1 MSWQTFRALTNRVLW
16 GNCSWTST
24 SPQTARDCSPNL
36 VFCSDSRLWCVPVLA
51 SLTLQ
56 PPAIIYVLYCE
67 GVNKSATAPLS
78 VPSVSETSA
87 LAFCSVIYARL
98 LPKMSFLSPT
108 APSACER
115 AWHLSV
121 FINFKDAFACF
132 LSFTLLVFFIVIF
145 YHYLFVFFFSFL
157 SKICCSFT
165 HSVSLSLSF
174 SLSGLNTS
182 GVTCSLCLYSFPFS
196 FVVTLLY
203 KRISKGNILSRVTLY
218 CTLDTG
224 KLRIYSVLRSFS
236 FVVRLHITGRITVWY
251 VDEPIS
257 LDLSQL
263 EWRFV
268 PVFIEQFCWFG

>member
-1 MSWQTFRALTNRVLW
+1 M
-16 GNCSWTST
+16 
-24 SPQTARDCSPNL
+24 
-36 VFCSDSRLWCVPVLA
+36 PVLA

-132 LSFTLLVFFIVIF
+132 LSFTLLVFLSLFFIIIYLCSSFYFQDLLLFYSLRLSLSIF
-145 YHYLFVFFFSFL
+145 LSLRSEHFWCHLFPLFVFISFL
-157 SKICCSFT
+157 FCCHT
-165 HSVSLSLSF
+165 ALQE
-174 SLSGLNTS
+174 N
-182 GVTCSLCLYSFPFS
+182 
-196 FVVTLLY
+196 
-203 KRISKGNILSRVTLY
+203 
-218 CTLDTG
+218 
-224 KLRIYSVLRSFS
+224 
-236 FVVRLHITGRITVWY
+236 
-251 VDEPIS
+251 
-257 LDLSQL
+257 Q
-263 EWRFV
+263 
-268 PVFIEQFCWFG
+268 

>member
-1 MSWQTFRALTNRVLW
+1 M
-16 GNCSWTST
+16 
-24 SPQTARDCSPNL
+24 
-36 VFCSDSRLWCVPVLA
+36 PVLA

-132 LSFTLLVFFIVIF
+132 LSFTLLVFFNRYFLSLSICVL
-145 YHYLFVFFFSFL
+145 LFI

-174 SLSGLNTS
+174 SLSQ
-182 GVTCSLCLYSFPFS
+182 V
-196 FVVTLLY
+196 
-203 KRISKGNILSRVTLY
+203 
-218 CTLDTG
+218 
-224 KLRIYSVLRSFS
+224 
-236 FVVRLHITGRITVWY
+236 
-251 VDEPIS
+251 
-257 LDLSQL
+257 
-263 EWRFV
+263 
-268 PVFIEQFCWFG
+268 

>member
-1 MSWQTFRALTNRVLW
+1 M
-16 GNCSWTST
+16 
-24 SPQTARDCSPNL
+24 
-36 VFCSDSRLWCVPVLA
+36 PVLA

-145 YHYLFVFFFSFL
+145 YHYLFVFFFLFPR
-157 SKICCSFT
+157 
-165 HSVSLSLSF
+165 SVALLLTPSLSLYL
-174 SLSGLNTS
+174 SLSQ
-182 GVTCSLCLYSFPFS
+182 V
-196 FVVTLLY
+196 
-203 KRISKGNILSRVTLY
+203 
-218 CTLDTG
+218 
-224 KLRIYSVLRSFS
+224 
-236 FVVRLHITGRITVWY
+236 
-251 VDEPIS
+251 
-257 LDLSQL
+257 
-263 EWRFV
+263 
-268 PVFIEQFCWFG
+268 

>member
-1 MSWQTFRALTNRVLW
+1 MPGCSLKWAFSPRLHPPPVNVPGISVSSLTSRMPLH
-16 GNCSWTST
+16 
-24 SPQTARDCSPNL
+24 
-36 VFCSDSRLWCVPVLA
+36 VFCH
-51 SLTLQ
+51 SLCWFF
-56 PPAIIYVLYCE
+56 YRY
-67 GVNKSATAPLS
+67 
-78 VPSVSETSA
+78 
-87 LAFCSVIYARL
+87 
-98 LPKMSFLSPT
+98 FLS
-108 APSACER
+108 
-115 AWHLSV
+115 LSICV
-121 FINFKDAFACF
+121 LLFI
-132 LSFTLLVFFIVIF
+132 
-145 YHYLFVFFFSFL
+145 

-165 HSVSLSLSF
+165 NSVPLSLSF